1 MISYKELMEGF
12 PNFAKKKDDKKDDMD
27 KEKEASD
34 FDMKWKDIKNRHIK
48 KEAGKL
54 LKALDKKEIL
64 GYSAEHGEFTV
75 FKDEMEYIQAGK
87 GKGKKMKWV
96 RVESKNIMKYIQE
109 AFNFKG
115 AVKTKMLDKTDK
127 RWVDDLEKKGWEI
140 EDFIL
145 SSKGYEI
152 TIKKGSKEAR
162 YIGKTPDKAL
172 IQAAK
177 KAK

>member
-1 MISYKELMEGF
+1 MKTYKDLM
-12 PNFAKKKDDKKDDMD
+12 N
-27 KEKEASD
+27 EK
-34 FDMKWKDIKNRHIK
+34 
-48 KEAGKL
+48 
-54 LKALDKKEIL
+54 
-64 GYSAEHGEFTV
+64 
-75 FKDEMEYIQAGK
+75 
-87 GKGKKMKWV
+87 
-96 RVESKNIMKYIQE
+96 
-109 AFNFKG
+109 FNFKG

-162 YIGKTPDKAL
+162 YIDKTPEKAL